1 MAASNRSTS
10 RSATGTVR
18 SFRAGT
24 RSYVA
29 SEHGAERRKRWSA
42 WATRSRAKNTHRPPW
57 WTTRS
62 WLNVRV
68 LVRIDLGHFHPW
80 IDRQGQSPFVWSVLG
95 AIAQATERLQ
105 VGTGVTCPLIRTHPA
120 IIAQAAATMS
130 LLMPGRFFLGVGSG
144 ENLNEHILGDQ
155 WPPAPMRQEML
166 TEAVDLM
173 RELWQGKLTTRY
185 GLHYKVEQARL
196 YGLPP
201 VPPPVFIAAGGEGG
215 AEMAGAQGDG
225 LISTSPDSEL
235 LQAFDRGGGTGKPRI
250 AMLHVCWAETETEAL
265 HTAREIWPNSA
276 LPGNLARELRLPAD
290 FEAASELV
298 RPEDISRGIP
308 CGPDPERHV
317 VLVQK
322 FIDAGY
328 DHIYI
333 HQIGPDQPGFIDF
346 CRREVFPRFDM
357 APAQLVASAS

>member
-1 MAASNRSTS
+1 M
-10 RSATGTVR
+10 
-18 SFRAGT
+18 
-24 RSYVA
+24 
-29 SEHGAERRKRWSA
+29 
-42 WATRSRAKNTHRPPW
+42 
-57 WTTRS
+57 
-62 WLNVRV
+62 RV

-155 WPPAPMRQEML
+155 WPPAPVRQEML

-290 FEAASELV
+290 LRRQANL
-298 RPEDISRGIP
+298 
-308 CGPDPERHV
+308 CGLR
-317 VLVQK
+317 
-322 FIDAGY
+322 I
-328 DHIYI
+328 
-333 HQIGPDQPGFIDF
+333 
-346 CRREVFPRFDM
+346 FP
-357 APAQLVASAS
+357 